1 MSGRIRRGC
10 RPPSER
16 LIKES
21 STSSAIDRIVTQFF
35 PNPTF
40 GGSVYVA
47 TLCTGTAGCCAAAR
61 CGNLMLRAN
70 RTPPANLPANPP
82 ANVQLRELRE
92 LRRGHGT
99 ASGAPGID
107 GFERRN
113 PTTTKSTALTFTGSR
128 VTPQWLRGDSWSE
141 KFDHR
146 TWRRFHRFS
155 CSAIILWPTSSWTD
169 HGAPAACWAFA

>member
-1 MSGRIRRGC
+1 MPAPFRETHQGIIHVLGDRSHRDPVLPESHLRRQRVCRNSLHRDGRLLRR
-10 RPPSER
+10 R
-16 LIKES
+16 
-21 STSSAIDRIVTQFF
+21 
-35 PNPTF
+35 
-40 GGSVYVA
+40 
-47 TLCTGTAGCCAAAR
+47 AR
-61 CGNLMLRAN
+61 CGNLMLRTN